1 MKEAAGEANITVITI
16 TLIGVVI
23 AVSSVIIPRLL
34 DNVQK
39 KAICNE
45 RMGKIVNKN
54 ICEYETIE
62 DNGST
67 TVHQRRVIKCPS
79 GQWDFEGECE

>member
-1 MKEAAGEANITVITI
+1 MKEAAGQANITVITI

-23 AVSSVIIPRLL
+23 AVSSVIIPRIL

-45 RMGKIVNKN
+45 RMGKVIRSN
-54 ICEYETIE
+54 ICEYETTE
-62 DNGST
+62 LDGK
-67 TVHQRRVIKCPS
+67 TVHQRRMEKCPNGS
-79 GQWDFEGECE
+79 WDFEGECE